1 MTQFQSQ
8 PGAETGGMTRL
19 QSQSG
24 AETGGMIRLRPHH
37 GMCLLNFRGM
47 GYSPEFTEKM
57 TAVSELLR
65 REPETAVSV
74 SDGTDDLCSVC
85 PHCVNGKCTSD
96 NPAVFDRRVLKAAG
110 VHAGDVVTWKD
121 FSGKTEVLNRT
132 ALKEI
137 CAGCRWL
144 QVCIE
149 IAGPNAAGPEIAGP
163 NAAGPEIAGPN
174 AADPDIAGSDMARP
188 VKNDPG

>member
-1 MTQFQSQ
+1 MTRLQLQ

-19 QSQSG
+19 QLQPG

-74 SDGTDDLCSVC
+74 SDGADDLCSVC
-85 PHCVNGKCTSD
+85 PHCVNGKCTSN
-96 NPAVFDRRVLKAAG
+96 NPAVFDQRVLEAAG

-144 QVCIE
+144 QVCI
-149 IAGPNAAGPEIAGP
+149 
-163 NAAGPEIAGPN
+163 
-174 AADPDIAGSDMARP
+174 DIACSDTARPEKAGSGTACPEKAGSGTACP
-188 VKNDPG
+188 VKNNPG

>member
-1 MTQFQSQ
+1 
-8 PGAETGGMTRL
+8 MTRL
-19 QSQSG
+19 QSQPG

-74 SDGTDDLCSVC
+74 SDGADDLCSVC

-96 NPAVFDRRVLKAAG
+96 NPAVFDCRVAEAAG

-149 IAGPNAAGPEIAGP
+149 IAGLDAAGPEIAGP
-163 NAAGPEIAGPN
+163 NAAGTD
-174 AADPDIAGSDMARP
+174 AARALE
-188 VKNDPG
+188 K

>member
-1 MTQFQSQ
+1 
-8 PGAETGGMTRL
+8 
-19 QSQSG
+19 
-24 AETGGMIRLRPHH
+24 MIRLRPHH

-47 GYSPEFTEKM
+47 GYSPEFTKKM

-74 SDGTDDLCSVC
+74 SDGADDLCSVC
-85 PHCVNGKCTSD
+85 PHCVNGKCTSN
-96 NPAVFDRRVLKAAG
+96 NPAVFDQRVLEAAG

-149 IAGPNAAGPEIAGP
+149 IAGSGTDGQRTGSPEAVGL
-163 NAAGPEIAGPN
+163 ET
-174 AADPDIAGSDMARP
+174 AGSAP
-188 VKNDPG
+188 VYPSKNDPG